1 MPPTTPTSPTALT
14 STTTLDR
21 RTALQLTGAALIA
34 ATAAAPGLAR
44 DETPIPLLTR
54 PIPSTGERLPVIGLG
69 TNRYNPTTDEE
80 RANRKAV
87 LAGLTAAGAKV
98 IDTAPSYGES
108 ERVIGELLAE
118 IGNRDRCFLAT
129 KVTARG
135 GTREEG
141 EAMLSASR
149 QRLRSERIDL
159 IQVHNLVGTA
169 ALLPLLREEVAAK
182 RIRYLG
188 ITTSRDPQYAE
199 FAQVM
204 STERLDFVQVDY
216 SIANRGAAERLLP
229 LAADR
234 GMAVLVNMP
243 FGGPRDGN
251 LFGKLKDRPLPSW
264 AAELD
269 AASWGQALL
278 KYILG
283 HPAVTCVIP
292 GMTRVVNLQDNLG
305 AGRGRLPDAALR
317 QRMEQWWDAEFGG
330 AA

>member
-1 MPPTTPTSPTALT
+1 MTQN
-14 STTTLDR
+14 TLDR
-21 RTALQLTGAALIA
+21 RTALQLAGAALLSATTAPA
-34 ATAAAPGLAR
+34 ALSATDRSAAPA
-44 DETPIPLLTR
+44 PLLTR
-54 PIPSTGERLPVIGLG
+54 PIPSSGEKLPVIGVG

-80 RANRKAV
+80 RMSRKAV

-108 ERVIGELLAE
+108 ERVIGDLLAE
-118 IGNRDRCFLAT
+118 IGNRGRCFLAT

-135 GTREEG
+135 GAREEG
-141 EAMLSASR
+141 EAMLQASR
-149 QRLRSERIDL
+149 QKLRSDL
-159 IQVHNLVGTA
+159 LDLVQVHNLVGTA
-169 ALLPLLREEVAAK
+169 VLLPLLREQVAAK
-182 RIRYLG
+182 RIRYIG

-199 FAQVM
+199 FEAVM
-204 STERLDFVQVDY
+204 RAERLDFVQVDY

-234 GMAVLVNMP
+234 GMAVLVNLP

-251 LFGKLKDRPLPSW
+251 LFGKLKDRPLPDF
-264 AAELD
+264 AAEIG
-269 AASWGQALL
+269 AASWAQLLL

-283 HPAVTCVIP
+283 HPAVTCAIP
-292 GMTRVVNLQDNLG
+292 GMTRVENLQDNLG

-317 QRMEQWWDAEFGG
+317 QRMETWWDAEMGG